1 MIAVDTSVLV
11 DLFRGRSTPAADQL
25 REMERDRVPFTIPAV
40 CCQELLQGAG
50 DDREW
55 SVLLAYLESQRRLV
69 PRDPWAT
76 HRDAGRIFFDCRRVG
91 VTIRSTI
98 DCFVA
103 QLALDHQATLLHDD
117 EDFERIRQVRP
128 LRTLRGSGPR

>member
-1 MIAVDTSVLV
+1 MIVVDTSVLV

-25 REMERDRVPFTIPAV
+25 RQIERHRMPFAIPAV
-40 CCQELLQGAG
+40 CCQELLQGAA
-50 DDREW
+50 DEKEW
-55 SVLLAYLESQRRLV
+55 SLLLTYLESQSGLT
-69 PRDPWAT
+69 PGDPWAT
-76 HRDAGRIFFDCRRVG
+76 HREAARIYFDCRRVG

-103 QLALDHQATLLHDD
+103 QLALEHEAPLLHDD

-128 LRTLRGSGPR
+128 LQTFRGL